1 MDDLEFIKKAFES
14 CNINFLIGA
23 GASMPA
29 IQALGDL
36 ENELE
41 NLIENGENDKV
52 NEKLNNFIRN
62 IIKPNIKIFT
72 INNIEKDKN
81 NENNKK
87 EKKQKKDIEKTILN
101 YDNFIKSLIKILL
114 KRKNDL
120 ILPNINIFTTNYDL
134 FLENSCENI
143 IKEPNVYFNYNDGF
157 MYKNSM
163 FRDSIFD
170 ISEYYKIV
178 SYKSKIDYS
187 TSYIPNINIIKLHG
201 SVNWKISKI
210 DNETNIIYNNI
221 NNYNNDDENLSST
234 TGIVLPT
241 NDKYSDT
248 VLKKAYYTALRFL
261 SSELEKE
268 NSILFAFGFSFRD
281 EHLNDIIKQ
290 VLKTNSSL
298 QLIISSFNS
307 EAYKTIK
314 QKFSNHVNVKY
325 LNEEILKNNKN
336 NETFDFN
343 KINEMLEDILKD
355 VE

>member
-1 MDDLEFIKKAFES
+1 MKDLEFIKKAFES

-36 ENELE
+36 EIELE
-41 NLIENGENDKV
+41 NLIANGEKDKV
-52 NEKLNNFIRN
+52 NEKLNDFIRN
-62 IIKPNIKIFT
+62 IIKPNIKIFS
-72 INNIEKDKN
+72 IYNSEEDKN
-81 NENNKK
+81 NEK
-87 EKKQKKDIEKTILN
+87 EKQDLIETISN

-143 IKEPNVYFNYNDGF
+143 IKEPDVHCNYNDGF

-163 FRDSIFD
+163 FHDSIFD
-170 ISEYYKIV
+170 ISEYYKMV

-210 DNETNIIYNNI
+210 DNETNIIYNDI
-221 NNYNNDDENLSST
+221 NNYNNDNENLSST

-268 NSILFAFGFSFRD
+268 NGILFAFGFSFRD

-290 VLKTNSSL
+290 VLKTNPSL

-314 QKFSNHVNVKY
+314 QKFSNYVNVKY
-325 LNEEILKNNKN
+325 LNEEILKDNKN
-336 NETFDFN
+336 NDTFGFN

>member
-1 MDDLEFIKKAFES
+1 MKDLEFIKKAFES
-14 CNINFLIGA
+14 GNINFLIGA

-29 IQALGDL
+29 IQALGNL

-41 NLIENGENDKV
+41 DLIANGEKDKV

-62 IIKPNIKIFT
+62 IITPNIKIFT
-72 INNIEKDKN
+72 INNIEEDKN
-81 NENNKK
+81 NENNEK
-87 EKKQKKDIEKTILN
+87 EKKDLIETISN

-143 IKEPNVYFNYNDGF
+143 IKEPDVHCNYNDGF

-163 FRDSIFD
+163 FHDSIFD
-170 ISEYYKIV
+170 ISEYYKMV

-201 SVNWKISKI
+201 SVNWKIRQI
-210 DNETNIIYNNI
+210 DNETNIIYNDI
-221 NNYNNDDENLSST
+221 NNYNNDDENLSSKI
-234 TGIVLPT
+234 GIVLPT

-290 VLKTNSSL
+290 VLKTNPSL

-314 QKFSNHVNVKY
+314 QKFSNYINVKY
-325 LNEEILKNNKN
+325 LNEEILKDNGNKN
-336 NETFDFN
+336 TFGFN
-343 KINEMLEDILKD
+343 KINEILKNI
-355 VE
+355 

>member
-1 MDDLEFIKKAFES
+1 MKDLEFIKKAFES

-41 NLIENGENDKV
+41 DLIANGEKDKV

-62 IIKPNIKIFT
+62 IITPNFKIFT
-72 INNIEKDKN
+72 INNIEEDKN
-81 NENNKK
+81 NEK
-87 EKKQKKDIEKTILN
+87 EKKDLIETISN

-143 IKEPNVYFNYNDGF
+143 IKEPDVHCNYNDGF

-163 FRDSIFD
+163 FHDSIFD
-170 ISEYYKIV
+170 ISEYYKMV

-201 SVNWKISKI
+201 SVNWKIRQI
-210 DNETNIIYNNI
+210 DNETNIIYNDI
-221 NNYNNDDENLSST
+221 NNYNNDDENLSSKI
-234 TGIVLPT
+234 GIVLPT

-290 VLKTNSSL
+290 VLKTNPSL

-314 QKFSNHVNVKY
+314 QKFSNYINVKY
-325 LNEEILKNNKN
+325 LNEEILKDNKN
-336 NETFDFN
+336 NDTFGFN
-343 KINEMLEDILKD
+343 KINEILKNI
-355 VE
+355 

>member
-1 MDDLEFIKKAFES
+1 MNDLEFIKKAFES

-29 IQALGDL
+29 IQALGKL
-36 ENELE
+36 ETELE
-41 NLIENGENDKV
+41 YLIANGEKDKV
-52 NEKLNNFIRN
+52 NEQLNNFILN

-72 INNIEKDKN
+72 INNIEENKN

-87 EKKQKKDIEKTILN
+87 EKQDLIETISN
-101 YDNFIKSLIKILL
+101 YNNFIKSLIKILL

-143 IKEPNVYFNYNDGF
+143 IKEPDVHCNYNDGF

-163 FRDSIFD
+163 FHDSIFD
-170 ISEYYKIV
+170 ISEYYKMV

-201 SVNWKISKI
+201 SVNWKIRQI

-221 NNYNNDDENLSST
+221 NNYNNDDENLSSKI
-234 TGIVLPT
+234 GIVLPT

-290 VLKTNSSL
+290 VLKTNPSL

-314 QKFSNHVNVKY
+314 QKFSNYVNVKY
-325 LNEEILKNNKN
+325 LNEEILKDNKN
-336 NETFDFN
+336 KNTFGFN
-343 KINEMLEDILKD
+343 KINEMLENI
-355 VE
+355 

>member
-1 MDDLEFIKKAFES
+1 MKDLEFIKKAFES
-14 CNINFLIGA
+14 GNINFLIGA

-29 IQALGDL
+29 IQALGNL

-41 NLIENGENDKV
+41 DLIANGEKDKV

-62 IIKPNIKIFT
+62 IITPNIKIFT
-72 INNIEKDKN
+72 INNIEEDKN
-81 NENNKK
+81 NEK
-87 EKKQKKDIEKTILN
+87 EKKDLIETISN

-143 IKEPNVYFNYNDGF
+143 IKEPDVHCNYNDGF

-163 FRDSIFD
+163 FHDSIFD
-170 ISEYYKIV
+170 ISEYYKMV

-201 SVNWKISKI
+201 SVNWKIRQI
-210 DNETNIIYNNI
+210 DNETNIIYNDI
-221 NNYNNDDENLSST
+221 NNYNNDDENLSSKI
-234 TGIVLPT
+234 GIVLPT

-290 VLKTNSSL
+290 VLKTNPSL

-314 QKFSNHVNVKY
+314 QKFSNYINVKY
-325 LNEEILKNNKN
+325 LNEEILKDNGNKN
-336 NETFDFN
+336 TFGFN
-343 KINEMLEDILKD
+343 KINEILKNI
-355 VE
+355 